1 MTDSRSNHISTNDP
15 ISFLFLT
22 EYQQD
27 SESTT
32 RTELEAVYF
41 SPFTLSSSRFMPP
54 CMLGKLL
61 QLCLNLSHPMDY
73 SSPASSV
80 HGILQARI
88 LELVAMPS
96 SEGSSWFNQWLN
108 LSFLHLLHWHTGSL
122 PLALPVTVVASLA
135 ILLVMHSL
143 SMLPISRTVAK
154 MLLINHD
161 LHIQSLP
168 WPQSINVSSLLVD

>member
-1 MTDSRSNHISTNDP
+1 MSDSRSSHISTNDP

-27 SESTT
+27 SATTT

-41 SPFTLSSSRFMPP
+41 SPSTLSSSRFMPP
-54 CMLGKLL
+54 CMLAKSL
-61 QLCLNLSHPMDY
+61 QLCPNLSHPMDY

-80 HGILQARI
+80 QGILQARI

-96 SEGSSWFNQWLN
+96 SEGSSWLNEGLN
-108 LSFLHLLHWHTGSL
+108 LSLLHLLHWHMGSL
-122 PLALPVTVVASLA
+122 PLAFPVTIVASLA
-135 ILLVMHSL
+135 VLLVMRSL
-143 SMLPISRTVAK
+143 STRIISRTTAK
-154 MLLINHD
+154 RLLINHG